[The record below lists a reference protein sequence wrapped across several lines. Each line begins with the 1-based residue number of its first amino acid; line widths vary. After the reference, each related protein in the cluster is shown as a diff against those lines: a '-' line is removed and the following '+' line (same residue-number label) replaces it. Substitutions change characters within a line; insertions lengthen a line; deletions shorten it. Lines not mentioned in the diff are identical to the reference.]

1 MKVMSVIISF
11 FIGRIGD
18 TSTISEA
25 VNDGISDA
33 FKQMGYQFEDGSNR

>member
-1 MKVMSVIISF
+1 MKCMSIIISF

-18 TSTISEA
+18 KTAISEA
-25 VNDGISDA
+25 VTDGITDA